1 MEENVI
7 EVVHMDEK
15 CVEVVL
21 ELKPLAPISITKQ
34 KGVFNKTSV
43 IPSNHNLYGLL
54 ENILGIRI
62 GLDTRNKII
71 KKLKLNSEKR
81 QGKLFLSLIS
91 HNVDILNIKTPKK
104 IVYFNDSMSYLNR
117 RLGEEPHIKG
127 VKNIDKSMVYST
139 MQTLVDLKVRENL
152 PNYYTSIY
160 KQQYFNTDDS
170 YFITLKTT
178 QQLYNQLEKALRD
191 RSTYYLGNSDGL
203 IDVMIKEVCKK

>member
-81 QGKLFLSLIS
+81 QGKLFVSLIS